1 MVRPL
6 FFIFPFSGTMLIN
19 ENYLHNQSFE
29 QIQVYAY
36 LCIHPLT
43 CDLLMPPQMKEAA
56 FL

>member
-36 LCIHPLT
+36 LYIHPLT